1 MDYAKPERSDA
12 LAAAYVGGLMRGGAR
27 RRFESLLS
35 AHPALRTAVAE
46 WEARLLPMTAVVEPV
61 EPSPQVWAAIEHRL
75 GLAAAAP
82 SARRVWAP
90 ARGTASPAGTPA
102 FPPGVP
108 RWKTFSWWQTFTGF
122 ASVATL
128 VLAVVLA
135 VPRPAQPPIVVVL
148 APSGAQGE
156 PLAAQARFV
165 ASVTPDGRGLVLR
178 PVDAVAVAADRSL
191 ELWAVPA
198 SGAPRSLGLVDQA
211 QGATVLR
218 AQLLRDTAAFAV
230 SIEPRGGSPV
240 GAPTGP
246 VISVG
251 KLGA

>member
-1 MDYAKPERSDA
+1 MDYAKMERADA
-12 LAAAYVGGLMRGGAR
+12 LAAEYVAGTLRGGAR
-27 RRFESLLS
+27 RRFETLLGS
-35 AHPALRTAVAE
+35 HPALREAVAA
-46 WEARLLPMTAVVEPV
+46 WESRMVPLTAVVPPV
-61 EPSPQVWAAIEHRL
+61 EPSA
-75 GLAAAAP
+75 
-82 SARRVWAP
+82 RVWAGIQSRVGVGAGRQTPQPLP
-90 ARGTASPAGTPA
+90 A
-102 FPPGVP
+102 
-108 RWKTFSWWQTFTGF
+108 WKRFSWWQTFVGF

-128 VLAVVLA
+128 SLAVVLA
-135 VPRPAQPPIVVVL
+135 VPRPAQPPVVVVL

-156 PLAAQARFV
+156 PLATQARFV

-178 PVDAVAVAADRSL
+178 PVDAVAVGTDRSL

-211 QGATVLR
+211 RGATVLR
-218 AQLLRDTAAFAV
+218 AQLLQDTAAFAV
-230 SIEPRGGSPV
+230 SLEPQGGSPT